1 MPTTINF
8 NDFAQLCFTVDIY
21 CLHGKL
27 TVVWNVTW
35 SNWPKWNLHWRSEFH
50 FAWAHVN
57 ADKKVTL
64 YQKEVLPQSEISNQS
79 ELTLGLM

>member
-1 MPTTINF
+1 M
-8 NDFAQLCFTVDIY
+8 
-21 CLHGKL
+21 
-27 TVVWNVTW
+27 
-35 SNWPKWNLHWRSEFH
+35 
-50 FAWAHVN
+50 N